1 MFMRATCVY
10 SLSFPFLSL
19 TDGIVI
25 HAVIQSLLT
34 SISLLMSLVSLKS
47 STVCFFKVLLTNA
60 FGSY

>member
-1 MFMRATCVY
+1 MRAICVY

-25 HAVIQSLLT
+25 HAVIQSPN
-34 SISLLMSLVSLKS
+34 IHIFADES
-47 STVCFFKVLLTNA
+47 SESEQQHSMLFFKVLLTNA